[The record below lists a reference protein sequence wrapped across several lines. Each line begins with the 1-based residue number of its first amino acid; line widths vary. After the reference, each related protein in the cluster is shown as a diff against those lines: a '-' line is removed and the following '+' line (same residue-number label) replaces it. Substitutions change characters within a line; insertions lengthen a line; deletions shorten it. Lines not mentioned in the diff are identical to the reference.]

1 MCIFLV
7 IGDGG
12 NVDENNF
19 ARDDQRQSRL
29 DETTIPFVTPEATST
44 RQTRCISIAPVLFEK
59 KKKEG
64 AANPR
69 LYWRASI
76 YEPDPK
82 GLLHCHWNPSTL
94 RCNEGPSIQ

>member
-19 ARDDQRQSRL
+19 ARDDQRRGSMKRRSRSL
-29 DETTIPFVTPEATST
+29 RRKRRAQGKRGAFRSRPS
-44 RQTRCISIAPVLFEK
+44 SLKK